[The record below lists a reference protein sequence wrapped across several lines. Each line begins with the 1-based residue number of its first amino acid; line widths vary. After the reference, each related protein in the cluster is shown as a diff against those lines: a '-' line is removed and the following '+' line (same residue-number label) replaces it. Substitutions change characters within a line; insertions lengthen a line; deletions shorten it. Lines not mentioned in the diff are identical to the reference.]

1 MRALRPVPH
10 INMTQDQQVIQ
21 AVEIRTKEVAARKR
35 RMALLRTIGLVV
47 GLVVLLTI
55 LNAATHG
62 DFLTPGNIL
71 NVLRQIAVNAILA
84 TGQTFVIITAGI
96 DLSVGS
102 LIALTGVLMAGTM
115 QGHPSVVG
123 GLILAILVGLSVGGG
138 AGLVNGW
145 PVVKFGLPPFITTL
159 AMRLMASGLAFLYT
173 RGQPIEIDNQAFNF
187 IGSGFILPSV
197 GHWFGIPGIPT
208 QVVVMLAVVLV
219 CGYVLTQTRFGRY
232 VYAIGGNEE
241 AARLSGV
248 NVFGVKLGVYVISGA
263 LAGLAS
269 LLLAGHENSGI
280 PQAGQG
286 YELQCIAAVVVG
298 GTSLMGGR
306 GSISGTFVG
315 ALLIGMLYNVMNLLG
330 VQSYAQDV
338 VLGAVILVAVLLDQ
352 LRRQYLAS

>member
-1 MRALRPVPH
+1 MG
-10 INMTQDQQVIQ
+10 
-21 AVEIRTKEVAARKR
+21 
-35 RMALLRTIGLVV
+35 LLRTIGLVV
-47 GLVVLLTI
+47 GLVILLTI

-62 DFLTPGNIL
+62 DFLAPGNVL

-102 LIALTGVLMAGTM
+102 LIALTGVLMAGMM
-115 QGHPSVVG
+115 QSHPGAATGV
-123 GLILAILVGLSVGGG
+123 LLAIAVGLGTGAG

-159 AMRLMASGLAFLYT
+159 AMMLMARGLAFLYT
-173 RGQPIEIDNQAFNF
+173 HGQPIEIDNQAFNF
-187 IGSGFILPSV
+187 LGSGFIFPSL
-197 GHWFGIPGIPT
+197 GHLFGIPGIPM
-208 QVVVMLAVVLV
+208 QVIVMLVVVLIG
-219 CGYVLTQTRFGRY
+219 GYVLTQTRFGRY

-248 NVFGVKLGVYVISGA
+248 NVFGVKLGVFLISGA
-263 LAGLAS
+263 LAGVAS
-269 LLLAGHENSGI
+269 LLLAARLNAGV
-280 PQAGQG
+280 PQSGQG

-338 VLGAVILVAVLLDQ
+338 VLGAVILLAVLLDQ
-352 LRRQYLAS
+352 LRRQYLTS